1 MADILQGLNNP
12 QKEAVTTVEG
22 PVMVIAG
29 AGSGKTKALTHR
41 IAYMIQEGINPFS
54 IMALTFTNKAAK
66 EMKDR
71 IMKLVDPH
79 AARNVWMGTFHSIFA
94 RILRIEAQHL
104 GFTPDFTIY
113 DTDDSKQ
120 LINAILKEREL
131 DTKAYPA
138 KYILHRISMA
148 KSALYTP
155 EDYCNN
161 FEIQQ
166 QDLRAN
172 KPLVGEIFK
181 SYNNRLQ
188 RANAMDFDDILFY
201 TNVLLRDFPEILYKY
216 QQRFEYILVDEYQDT
231 NYAQY
236 LIIRRIAAMRENIC
250 VVGDDAQSIYGFR
263 GANIQNILNFKND
276 YPEQKLIRLEQNYR
290 STKTIVNAAN
300 SVIDHNKDQIKK
312 KVWSDKEEG
321 ELITVLRATSD
332 NEEGTLVANSIFG
345 YKMSRQLNNKDF
357 AILYRTNSQSRS
369 IEEALRKQDIRYRI
383 YGGLSFYDRK
393 EVKDLLAYF
402 RVVINPHD
410 EQALLRIINYPA
422 RGIGKTTIER
432 LMVVADERQK
442 GIWDV
447 ISSETEPMPND
458 FNSGTVTKLRNFATM
473 IRSFQTLLDKQNAI
487 ELAKHICNTVGIIKV
502 LKEDDTPEGVA
513 RVQNIEELLNAI
525 MEFSDKQVDEVTG
538 EQNTVTLNKFMEDVA
553 LLTDQDK
560 KDDEDDDYVTL
571 MTIHSAKG
579 LEFPYVYIVGL
590 EENLFPG
597 IQSLSTREDL
607 EEERRLF
614 YVALTRAET
623 KLVLSHAESRYRWGN
638 LTLSEPSRFIEE
650 IDPSLIERTK
660 KASFRGTS
668 SFNEGVNFSNPFSK
682 SFQTTRKFQKKT
694 MQSDTPYINKGTQKT
709 ESSEKFNSS
718 DFNPASPDEIV
729 EGMIVLHQKFGQGRV
744 EKVEGVGPNKKANVF
759 STFLQFQQLGDLIA
773 LGQQLAV
780 LTGDG
785 FQHHHAGKI
794 HHYTHHN
801 RYTAGDDPAAIGAQQ
816 LFDTPAA
823 APNRNPHNGCGE

>member
-1 MADILQGLNNP
+1 MTDILNGLNNP
-12 QKEAVTTVEG
+12 QKEAVTTIQG

-41 IAYMIQEGINPFS
+41 IAYMIQEGINPFA

-94 RILRIEAQHL
+94 RILRIEAQYL
-104 GFTPDFTIY
+104 GFTQDFTIY

-172 KPLVGEIFK
+172 KPLIGEIFK
-181 SYNNRLQ
+181 TYNNRLQ

-216 QQRFEYILVDEYQDT
+216 QNRFEYILVDEYQDT

-263 GANIQNILNFKND
+263 GANIQNILNFKTD
-276 YPEQKLIRLEQNYR
+276 YPDQKLIRLEQNYR

-369 IEEALRKQDIRYRI
+369 LEEALRKQNIPYKI

-410 EQALLRIINYPA
+410 EQALLRIINYPT

-447 ISSETEPMPND
+447 ISSETEPMPKD
-458 FNSGTVTKLRNFATM
+458 FNSGTVNKLRNFATM
-473 IRSFQTLLDKQNAI
+473 IKSFQTLLNKQNAI
-487 ELAKHICNTVGIIKV
+487 ELAKHICNTIGIIKD
-502 LKEDDTPEGVA
+502 LKEDDTPEGQA

-538 EQNTVTLNKFMEDVA
+538 EQNEVTLNKFMEDVA
-553 LLTDQDK
+553 LLTDQDN
-560 KDDEDDDYVTL
+560 KDDEDDDRVTM

-597 IQSLSTREDL
+597 IQSLSTREEL

-650 IDPSLIERTK
+650 IDPSLIEKTK

-668 SFNEGVNFSNPFSK
+668 SFNEGINFSNPFSK
-682 SFQTTRKFQKKT
+682 NFQEKREYQKRTEQK
-694 MQSDTPYINKGTQKT
+694 QSTPYIN
-709 ESSEKFNSS
+709 NSTSTNSNS
-718 DFNPASPDEIV
+718 DFVAATPEEIE
-729 EGMIVLHQKFGQGRV
+729 EGMRVMHQKFGQGNV
-744 EKVEGVGPNKKANVF
+744 IKVEGIGPNKKATVVF
-759 STFLQFQQLGDLIA
+759 DECGTKQLMLKFAKLNI
-773 LGQQLAV
+773 L
-780 LTGDG
+780 
-785 FQHHHAGKI
+785 K
-794 HHYTHHN
+794 
-801 RYTAGDDPAAIGAQQ
+801 
-816 LFDTPAA
+816 
-823 APNRNPHNGCGE
+823 

>member
-1 MADILQGLNNP
+1 MTDILQGLNNP

-161 FEIQQ
+161 FDIQQ

-172 KPLVGEIFK
+172 KPLIGEIFK
-181 SYNNRLQ
+181 TYNNRLQ

-276 YPEQKLIRLEQNYR
+276 YPEQRLIRLEQNYR

-447 ISSETEPMPND
+447 ISSEEEPMPKD
-458 FNSGTVTKLRNFATM
+458 FNSGTANKLRNFATM
-473 IRSFQTLLDKQNAI
+473 IKSFQTLLNKQNAI
-487 ELAKHICNTVGIIKV
+487 ELAKHICNTVGIIKD
-502 LKEDDTPEGVA
+502 LKEDDTPEGLA

-538 EQNTVTLNKFMEDVA
+538 EQNEVTLNKFMEDVA

-614 YVALTRAET
+614 YVALTRAEI
-623 KLVLSHAESRYRWGN
+623 KLVLSYAESRYRWGN

-650 IDPSLIERTK
+650 IDQSLIERTK

-668 SFNEGVNFSNPFSK
+668 SFNEGINFSNPFSK
-682 SFQTTRKFQKKT
+682 SFQTTREFQKKT
-694 MQSDTPYINKGTQKT
+694 SSSDSPHINKGTNNTTPININTPK
-709 ESSEKFNSS
+709 NNDS
-718 DFNPASPDEIV
+718 DFVAASPEDIE
-729 EGMIVLHQKFGQGRV
+729 EGMRVLHQKFGQGTV
-744 EKVEGVGPNKKANVF
+744 MKVEGIGPNKKATVIF
-759 STFLQFQQLGDLIA
+759 DECGSKQLMLKFAKLNI
-773 LGQQLAV
+773 L
-780 LTGDG
+780 
-785 FQHHHAGKI
+785 K
-794 HHYTHHN
+794 
-801 RYTAGDDPAAIGAQQ
+801 
-816 LFDTPAA
+816 
-823 APNRNPHNGCGE
+823 

>member
-1 MADILQGLNNP
+1 MTDILNGLNNP
-12 QKEAVTTVEG
+12 QKEAVTTIQG

-172 KPLVGEIFK
+172 KPLIGEIFK
-181 SYNNRLQ
+181 TYNNRLQ

-216 QQRFEYILVDEYQDT
+216 QNRFEYILVDEYQDT

-263 GANIQNILNFKND
+263 GANIQNILNFKTD

-369 IEEALRKQDIRYRI
+369 IEEALRKQDIRYKI

-432 LMVVADERQK
+432 LMVVADERNK

-447 ISSETEPMPND
+447 IASEEEPMPND
-458 FNSGTVTKLRNFATM
+458 FNSGTVGKLRNFATM
-473 IRSFQTLLDKQNAI
+473 IKSFQTLLNKQNAI
-487 ELAKHICNTVGIIKV
+487 ELAKHICNTTGIIKV
-502 LKEDDTPEGVA
+502 LKEDDSPEGVA

-538 EQNTVTLNKFMEDVA
+538 EQNEVTLNKFMEDVA

-597 IQSLSTREDL
+597 VQSLSTREDL

-650 IDPSLIERTK
+650 IDQSLIEKTR

-668 SFNEGVNFSNPFSK
+668 SFDEGINFSNPFSRN
-682 SFQTTRKFQKKT
+682 FQEKKEYQRKNT
-694 MQSDTPYINKGTQKT
+694 QSGTPYNINSNTNKNTPI
-709 ESSEKFNSS
+709 NINANLNNDS
-718 DFNPASPDEIV
+718 DFTPASPDEI
-729 EGMIVLHQKFGQGRV
+729 EQGMRVYHQKFGQGDV
-744 EKVEGVGPNKKANVF
+744 LKVEGIGPNKKATVAFDNCG
-759 STFLQFQQLGDLIA
+759 TKQLMLKFAKLNI
-773 LGQQLAV
+773 L
-780 LTGDG
+780 
-785 FQHHHAGKI
+785 
-794 HHYTHHN
+794 
-801 RYTAGDDPAAIGAQQ
+801 R
-816 LFDTPAA
+816 
-823 APNRNPHNGCGE
+823 

>member
-1 MADILQGLNNP
+1 MTDILNGLNNP
-12 QKEAVTTVEG
+12 QREAVTTVEG

-94 RILRIEAQHL
+94 RILRIEAQYL

-166 QDLRAN
+166 QDVRAN
-172 KPLVGEIFK
+172 KPLIGEIFK
-181 SYNNRLQ
+181 TYNNRLQ

-276 YPEQKLIRLEQNYR
+276 YPEQRLIRLEQNYR

-369 IEEALRKQDIRYRI
+369 LEEALRKQDIRYRI

-432 LMVVADERQK
+432 LMVVADERKQA
-442 GIWDV
+442 IWDV
-447 ISSETEPMPND
+447 IASDEEPMPKD
-458 FNSGTVTKLRNFATM
+458 FNSGTVSKLRNFATM
-473 IRSFQTLLDKQNAI
+473 IKSFQTLLNKQNAI
-487 ELAKHICNTVGIIKV
+487 ELAKHICNTVGIIKD
-502 LKEDDTPEGVA
+502 LKEDDTPEGLS

-538 EQNTVTLNKFMEDVA
+538 EQNEVTLNKFMEDVA

-560 KDDEDDDYVTL
+560 KNDEDDDYVTL

-623 KLVLSHAESRYRWGN
+623 KLVLSYAESRYRWGN

-650 IDPSLIERTK
+650 IDQSLIERTR

-668 SFNEGVNFSNPFSK
+668 SFDEGINFSNPFSK
-682 SFQTTRKFQKKT
+682 SFQTRRDVTPVASNTTKEFQKRT
-694 MQSDTPYINKGTQKT
+694 SQPSNATPINTPK
-709 ESSEKFNSS
+709 NNNS
-718 DFNPASPDEIV
+718 DFVAATPDEID
-729 EGMIVLHQKFGQGRV
+729 EGMRVLHQKFGQGTV
-744 EKVEGVGPNKKANVF
+744 MKVEGIGPNKKATV
-759 STFLQFQQLGDLIA
+759 
-773 LGQQLAV
+773 
-780 LTGDG
+780 
-785 FQHHHAGKI
+785 
-794 HHYTHHN
+794 
-801 RYTAGDDPAAIGAQQ
+801 
-816 LFDTPAA
+816 LFDE
-823 APNRNPHNGCGE
+823 CGSKQLMLKFAKLNILK

>member
-1 MADILQGLNNP
+1 MTDILNGLNNP
-12 QKEAVTTVEG
+12 QKEAVTTIQG

-41 IAYMIQEGINPFS
+41 IAYMIQEGINPFA

-94 RILRIEAQHL
+94 RILRIEAQYL
-104 GFTPDFTIY
+104 GFTQDFTIY

-172 KPLVGEIFK
+172 KPLIGEIFK
-181 SYNNRLQ
+181 TYNNRLQ

-216 QQRFEYILVDEYQDT
+216 QNRFEYILVDEYQDT

-276 YPEQKLIRLEQNYR
+276 YPDQKLIRLEQNYR

-369 IEEALRKQDIRYRI
+369 LEEALRKQDIPYKI

-410 EQALLRIINYPA
+410 EQALLRIINYPT

-447 ISSETEPMPND
+447 ISSDTEPMPKD
-458 FNSGTVTKLRNFATM
+458 FNSGTVNKLHNFVTM
-473 IRSFQTLLDKQNAI
+473 IKSFQTLLNKQSAI
-487 ELAKHICNTVGIIKV
+487 ELAKHICNTVGIIKD
-502 LKEDDTPEGVA
+502 LKEDDTPEGQA

-538 EQNTVTLNKFMEDVA
+538 EQNEVTLNKFMEDVA
-553 LLTDQDK
+553 LLTDQDN
-560 KDDEDDDYVTL
+560 KDDEDDDRVTM

-597 IQSLSTREDL
+597 IQSLSTREEL

-682 SFQTTRKFQKKT
+682 NFQEKREYQKRVEQK
-694 MQSDTPYINKGTQKT
+694 QHTPYINNSVSTN
-709 ESSEKFNSS
+709 SSS
-718 DFNPASPDEIV
+718 DFVAASPEEIV
-729 EGMIVLHQKFGQGRV
+729 EGMRVMHQKFGQGNV
-744 EKVEGVGPNKKANVF
+744 IKVEGIGPNKKATVVF
-759 STFLQFQQLGDLIA
+759 DECGTKQLMLKFAKLNI
-773 LGQQLAV
+773 L
-780 LTGDG
+780 
-785 FQHHHAGKI
+785 K
-794 HHYTHHN
+794 
-801 RYTAGDDPAAIGAQQ
+801 
-816 LFDTPAA
+816 
-823 APNRNPHNGCGE
+823 

>member
-1 MADILQGLNNP
+1 MADILQGLNSP

-161 FEIQQ
+161 FDIQQ

-172 KPLVGEIFK
+172 KPLIGEIFK
-181 SYNNRLQ
+181 TYNNRLQ

-276 YPEQKLIRLEQNYR
+276 YPEQRLIRLEQNYR

-442 GIWDV
+442 GIWGV
-447 ISSETEPMPND
+447 ISSEEEPMPKD
-458 FNSGTVTKLRNFATM
+458 FNSGTVNKLRNFATM
-473 IRSFQTLLDKQNAI
+473 IKSFQTLLNKQNAI
-487 ELAKHICNTVGIIKV
+487 ELAKHICNTVGIIKD
-502 LKEDDTPEGVA
+502 LKEDDTPEGLA

-538 EQNTVTLNKFMEDVA
+538 EQNEVTLNKFMEDVA

-560 KDDEDDDYVTL
+560 KDDEDDDFVTL

-623 KLVLSHAESRYRWGN
+623 KLVLSYAESRYRWGN

-650 IDPSLIERTK
+650 IDQSLIEKTR

-668 SFNEGVNFSNPFSK
+668 SFNEGINFSNPFSK
-682 SFQTTRKFQKKT
+682 SFQEKRDYQKKT
-694 MQSDTPYINKGTQKT
+694 SSADSPYINKGT
-709 ESSEKFNSS
+709 NSTTPININTPKNNDS
-718 DFNPASPDEIV
+718 DFVAASPEDIE
-729 EGMIVLHQKFGQGRV
+729 EGMRVLHQKFGQGTV
-744 EKVEGVGPNKKANVF
+744 MKVEGIGPNKKATV
-759 STFLQFQQLGDLIA
+759 
-773 LGQQLAV
+773 
-780 LTGDG
+780 
-785 FQHHHAGKI
+785 
-794 HHYTHHN
+794 
-801 RYTAGDDPAAIGAQQ
+801 
-816 LFDTPAA
+816 LFDE
-823 APNRNPHNGCGE
+823 CGSKQLMLKFAKLNILR

>member
-79 AARNVWMGTFHSIFA
+79 AARNVWMGTFHSVFA

-104 GFTPDFTIY
+104 GFTQDFTIY

-120 LINAILKEREL
+120 LINSILKEREL

-166 QDLRAN
+166 QDIRAN

-181 SYNNRLQ
+181 TYNNRLQ

-300 SVIDHNKDQIKK
+300 SVIEHNKDQIKK

-321 ELITVLRATSD
+321 ELITILRATSD

-345 YKMSRQLNNKDF
+345 YKMSHQLNNKDF

-369 IEEALRKQDIRYRI
+369 LEEALRK
-383 YGGLSFYDRK
+383 K
-393 EVKDLLAYF
+393 
-402 RVVINPHD
+402 
-410 EQALLRIINYPA
+410 
-422 RGIGKTTIER
+422 
-432 LMVVADERQK
+432 
-442 GIWDV
+442 
-447 ISSETEPMPND
+447 
-458 FNSGTVTKLRNFATM
+458 NS
-473 IRSFQTLLDKQNAI
+473 
-487 ELAKHICNTVGIIKV
+487 
-502 LKEDDTPEGVA
+502 P
-513 RVQNIEELLNAI
+513 
-525 MEFSDKQVDEVTG
+525 
-538 EQNTVTLNKFMEDVA
+538 
-553 LLTDQDK
+553 
-560 KDDEDDDYVTL
+560 
-571 MTIHSAKG
+571 
-579 LEFPYVYIVGL
+579 
-590 EENLFPG
+590 
-597 IQSLSTREDL
+597 
-607 EEERRLF
+607 
-614 YVALTRAET
+614 
-623 KLVLSHAESRYRWGN
+623 
-638 LTLSEPSRFIEE
+638 
-650 IDPSLIERTK
+650 
-660 KASFRGTS
+660 
-668 SFNEGVNFSNPFSK
+668 
-682 SFQTTRKFQKKT
+682 
-694 MQSDTPYINKGTQKT
+694 
-709 ESSEKFNSS
+709 
-718 DFNPASPDEIV
+718 
-729 EGMIVLHQKFGQGRV
+729 
-744 EKVEGVGPNKKANVF
+744 
-759 STFLQFQQLGDLIA
+759 
-773 LGQQLAV
+773 
-780 LTGDG
+780 
-785 FQHHHAGKI
+785 
-794 HHYTHHN
+794 
-801 RYTAGDDPAAIGAQQ
+801 
-816 LFDTPAA
+816 
-823 APNRNPHNGCGE
+823 

>member
-1 MADILQGLNNP
+1 MTDILQGLNSP

-161 FEIQQ
+161 FDIQQ

-172 KPLVGEIFK
+172 KPLIGEIFK
-181 SYNNRLQ
+181 TYNNRLQ

-276 YPEQKLIRLEQNYR
+276 YPEQRLIRLEQNYR

-447 ISSETEPMPND
+447 ISSEEEPMPKD
-458 FNSGTVTKLRNFATM
+458 FNSGTVNKLRNFATM
-473 IRSFQTLLDKQNAI
+473 IKSFQTLLNKQNAI
-487 ELAKHICNTVGIIKV
+487 ELAKHICNTVGIIKD
-502 LKEDDTPEGVA
+502 LKEDDTPEGLA

-538 EQNTVTLNKFMEDVA
+538 EQNEVTLNKFMEDVA

-623 KLVLSHAESRYRWGN
+623 KLVLSYAESRYRWGN

-650 IDPSLIERTK
+650 IDQSLIEKTR

-668 SFNEGVNFSNPFSK
+668 SFNEGINFSNPFSK
-682 SFQTTRKFQKKT
+682 SFQEKREYQKKT
-694 MQSDTPYINKGTQKT
+694 SSADSPYINKGT
-709 ESSEKFNSS
+709 NSTTPININTPKNNDS
-718 DFNPASPDEIV
+718 DFVAASPEDIE
-729 EGMIVLHQKFGQGRV
+729 EGMRVLHQKFGQGTV
-744 EKVEGVGPNKKANVF
+744 MKVEGIGPNKKATV
-759 STFLQFQQLGDLIA
+759 
-773 LGQQLAV
+773 
-780 LTGDG
+780 
-785 FQHHHAGKI
+785 
-794 HHYTHHN
+794 
-801 RYTAGDDPAAIGAQQ
+801 
-816 LFDTPAA
+816 LFDE
-823 APNRNPHNGCGE
+823 CGSKQLMLKFAKLNILR

>member
-1 MADILQGLNNP
+1 MTDILNGLNNP
-12 QKEAVTTVEG
+12 QREAVTTVEG

-79 AARNVWMGTFHSIFA
+79 AARNVWMGTFHSVFA

-120 LINAILKEREL
+120 LINTILKEREL

-155 EDYCNN
+155 EDYCSN

-166 QDLRAN
+166 QDIRAN
-172 KPLVGEIFK
+172 KPLIGEIFK
-181 SYNNRLQ
+181 TYNNRLQ

-276 YPEQKLIRLEQNYR
+276 YPEQRLIRLEQNYR

-300 SVIDHNKDQIKK
+300 SVIEHNKDQIKK

-321 ELITVLRATSD
+321 ELITLLRATSD
-332 NEEGTLVANSIFG
+332 GEEGTLVANSIFG

-369 IEEALRKQDIRYRI
+369 LEEALRKQDIPYKI

-432 LMVVADERQK
+432 LMVVANERQK
-442 GIWDV
+442 GIWD
-447 ISSETEPMPND
+447 IIASDEEPMPQD
-458 FNSGTVTKLRNFATM
+458 FNSGTVNKLRSFAIM

-487 ELAKHICNTVGIIKV
+487 ELAKHICNTCGIIKV
-502 LKEDDTPEGVA
+502 LKEDDSPEGVA

-538 EQNTVTLNKFMEDVA
+538 EQNEVSLKKFMEDVA

-560 KDDEDDDYVTL
+560 KDDAEADYVTL

-597 IQSLSTREDL
+597 IQSLGTREDL

-623 KLVLSHAESRYRWGN
+623 KLVLSYAESRYRWGN
-638 LTLSEPSRFIEE
+638 LTMSEPSRFIEE
-650 IDPSLIERTK
+650 IEPSLIERTK

-682 SFQTTRKFQKKT
+682 GFQTTREYQKRSPQNT
-694 MQSDTPYINKGTQKT
+694 QPNTPINI
-709 ESSEKFNSS
+709 NSTNAKNADS
-718 DFNPASPDEIV
+718 DFTPALPDEI
-729 EGMIVLHQKFGQGRV
+729 EQGMRVLHQKFGQGEV
-744 EKVEGVGPNKKANVF
+744 LKVEGVGPNKKATV
-759 STFLQFQQLGDLIA
+759 
-773 LGQQLAV
+773 
-780 LTGDG
+780 
-785 FQHHHAGKI
+785 
-794 HHYTHHN
+794 
-801 RYTAGDDPAAIGAQQ
+801 
-816 LFDTPAA
+816 LFDE
-823 APNRNPHNGCGE
+823 CGTKQLMLKFAKLNILK

>member
-1 MADILQGLNNP
+1 MTDILNGLNSP
-12 QKEAVTTVEG
+12 QREAVTTVEG

-166 QDLRAN
+166 QDVRAN
-172 KPLVGEIFK
+172 KPLIGEIFK
-181 SYNNRLQ
+181 TYNNRLQ

-276 YPEQKLIRLEQNYR
+276 YPEQRLIRLEQNYR

-369 IEEALRKQDIRYRI
+369 LEEALRKQDIRYRI

-432 LMVVADERQK
+432 LMVVADERKQA
-442 GIWDV
+442 IWDV
-447 ISSETEPMPND
+447 IASDEEPMPKD
-458 FNSGTVTKLRNFATM
+458 FNSGTVNKLRNFATM
-473 IRSFQTLLDKQNAI
+473 IKSFQTLLNKQNAI
-487 ELAKHICNTVGIIKV
+487 ELAKHICNTVGIIKD
-502 LKEDDTPEGVA
+502 LKEDDTPEGLS

-538 EQNTVTLNKFMEDVA
+538 EQNEVTLNKFMEDVA

-560 KDDEDDDYVTL
+560 KNDEDDDYVTL

-623 KLVLSHAESRYRWGN
+623 KLVLSYAESRYRWGN

-650 IDPSLIERTK
+650 IDQSLIERTR

-668 SFNEGVNFSNPFSK
+668 SFDEGVNFSNPFSK
-682 SFQTTRKFQKKT
+682 SFQTRRDFQKKT
-694 MQSDTPYINKGTQKT
+694 TQPSNATPINTPK
-709 ESSEKFNSS
+709 NNNS
-718 DFNPASPDEIV
+718 DFTAASPDVID
-729 EGMIVLHQKFGQGRV
+729 EGMRVLHQKFGQGTV
-744 EKVEGVGPNKKANVF
+744 MKVEGIGPNKKATV
-759 STFLQFQQLGDLIA
+759 
-773 LGQQLAV
+773 
-780 LTGDG
+780 
-785 FQHHHAGKI
+785 
-794 HHYTHHN
+794 
-801 RYTAGDDPAAIGAQQ
+801 
-816 LFDTPAA
+816 LFDD
-823 APNRNPHNGCGE
+823 CGTKQLMLKFAKLNILK

>member
-1 MADILQGLNNP
+1 MADILQGLNSP
-12 QKEAVTTVEG
+12 QKEAVTTIEG

-29 AGSGKTKALTHR
+29 AGSGKTKVLTHR
-41 IAYMIQEGINPFS
+41 IAYMIQEGINPFA

-66 EMKDR
+66 EMKER
-71 IMKLVDPH
+71 IMKLVDAH
-79 AARNVWMGTFHSIFA
+79 SARNVWMGTFHSIFA

-120 LINAILKEREL
+120 LINSILKEREL

-148 KSALYTP
+148 KSALYTA

-161 FEIQQ
+161 FDIQQ
-166 QDLRAN
+166 QDIRAN
-172 KPLVGEIFK
+172 KPLIGEIFK
-181 SYNNRLQ
+181 SYNARLQ

-263 GANIQNILNFKND
+263 GANIQNILNFKTD
-276 YPEQKLIRLEQNYR
+276 YPGQKLIRLEQNYR

-312 KVWSDKEEG
+312 KVWSDNEEG
-321 ELITVLRATSD
+321 DLITVLRATSD
-332 NEEGTLVANSIFG
+332 GEEGILVANSIFG
-345 YKMSRQLNNKDF
+345 YKMSQQLNNKDF

-369 IEEALRKQDIRYRI
+369 LEEALRKKNIPYKI

-432 LMVVADERQK
+432 LMVVADERNK

-447 ISSETEPMPND
+447 IANENEPMPQD
-458 FNSGTVTKLRNFATM
+458 FNSGTANKLRNFATM
-473 IRSFQTLLDKQNAI
+473 IKSFQTLLDKQNAI
-487 ELAKHICNTVGIIKV
+487 ELAKHICNTVGIIKD
-502 LKEDDTPEGVA
+502 LKEDDTPEGAA
-513 RVQNIEELLNAI
+513 RVDNIEELLNAI

-538 EQNTVTLNKFMEDVA
+538 EQNEVTLNKFMEDVA
-553 LLTDQDK
+553 LLSDQDK
-560 KDDEDDDYVTL
+560 KDDENADYVTL

-597 IQSLSTREDL
+597 IQSLSTREEL

-614 YVALTRAET
+614 YVALTRAEK
-623 KLVLSHAESRYRWGN
+623 KLVLSYAESRYRWGN
-638 LTLSEPSRFIEE
+638 MTLSEPSRFIEE
-650 IDPSLIERTK
+650 IDESLIERTK

-668 SFNEGVNFSNPFSK
+668 SFNEGINFSNPFSR
-682 SFQTTRKFQKKT
+682 SFQEKKEFQKRTTQPSSNATSGPSSSTPININTPKT
-694 MQSDTPYINKGTQKT
+694 ND
-709 ESSEKFNSS
+709 S
-718 DFNPASPDEIV
+718 DFVSAAPDDIA
-729 EGMIVLHQKFGQGRV
+729 EGMRVLHQKFGQGTV
-744 EKVEGVGPNKKANVF
+744 AKVEGVGPNKKATVIF
-759 STFLQFQQLGDLIA
+759 DECGSKQLMLKFAKLNI
-773 LGQQLAV
+773 L
-780 LTGDG
+780 
-785 FQHHHAGKI
+785 K
-794 HHYTHHN
+794 
-801 RYTAGDDPAAIGAQQ
+801 
-816 LFDTPAA
+816 
-823 APNRNPHNGCGE
+823 

>member
-1 MADILQGLNNP
+1 MTDILNGLNNP
-12 QKEAVTTVEG
+12 QKEAVTTIQG

-41 IAYMIQEGINPFS
+41 IAYMIQEGINPFA

-94 RILRIEAQHL
+94 RILRIEAQYL
-104 GFTPDFTIY
+104 GFTQDFTIY

-172 KPLVGEIFK
+172 KPLIGEIFK
-181 SYNNRLQ
+181 TYNNRLQ

-216 QQRFEYILVDEYQDT
+216 QNRFEYILVDEYQDT

-276 YPEQKLIRLEQNYR
+276 YPDQKLIRLEQNYR

-369 IEEALRKQDIRYRI
+369 LEEALRKQDIPYKI

-410 EQALLRIINYPA
+410 EQALLRIINYPT

-447 ISSETEPMPND
+447 ISSDTEPMPKD
-458 FNSGTVTKLRNFATM
+458 FNSGTVNKLHNFVTM
-473 IRSFQTLLDKQNAI
+473 IKSFQTLLNKQSAI
-487 ELAKHICNTVGIIKV
+487 ELAKHICNTVGIIKD
-502 LKEDDTPEGVA
+502 LKEDDTPEGQA

-538 EQNTVTLNKFMEDVA
+538 EQNEVTLNKFMEDVA
-553 LLTDQDK
+553 LLTDQDN
-560 KDDEDDDYVTL
+560 KDDEDDDRVTM

-597 IQSLSTREDL
+597 IQSLSTREEL

-682 SFQTTRKFQKKT
+682 NFQEKREYQKRVEQK
-694 MQSDTPYINKGTQKT
+694 QHTPYINNGASTN
-709 ESSEKFNSS
+709 SSS
-718 DFNPASPDEIV
+718 DFVAASPEEIV
-729 EGMIVLHQKFGQGRV
+729 EGMRVMHQKFGQGNV
-744 EKVEGVGPNKKANVF
+744 IKVEGIGPNKKATVVF
-759 STFLQFQQLGDLIA
+759 DECGTKQLMLKFAKLNI
-773 LGQQLAV
+773 L
-780 LTGDG
+780 
-785 FQHHHAGKI
+785 K
-794 HHYTHHN
+794 
-801 RYTAGDDPAAIGAQQ
+801 
-816 LFDTPAA
+816 
-823 APNRNPHNGCGE
+823 

>member
-1 MADILQGLNNP
+1 MADILNGLNSP
-12 QKEAVTTVEG
+12 QKEAVTTIEG

-41 IAYMIQEGINPFS
+41 IAYMIQEGINPFA

-66 EMKDR
+66 EMKER
-71 IMKLVDPH
+71 IMKLVDAH
-79 AARNVWMGTFHSIFA
+79 SARNVWMGTFHSIFA

-120 LINAILKEREL
+120 LINSILKEREL

-148 KSALYTP
+148 KSALYTV

-166 QDLRAN
+166 QDIRAN
-172 KPLVGEIFK
+172 KPLIGEIFK
-181 SYNNRLQ
+181 SYNARLQ

-263 GANIQNILNFKND
+263 GANIQNILNFKTD
-276 YPEQKLIRLEQNYR
+276 YPGQKLIRLEQNYR

-312 KVWSDKEEG
+312 KVWSDNEEG
-321 ELITVLRATSD
+321 DLITILRATSD
-332 NEEGTLVANSIFG
+332 GEEGILVANSIFG
-345 YKMSRQLNNKDF
+345 YKMSQQLNNKDF

-369 IEEALRKQDIRYRI
+369 LEEALRKKNIPYKI

-432 LMVVADERQK
+432 LMVVADERNK

-447 ISSETEPMPND
+447 IANENEPMPQD
-458 FNSGTVTKLRNFATM
+458 FNSGTANKLRNFATM
-473 IRSFQTLLDKQNAI
+473 IKSFQTLLDKQNAI
-487 ELAKHICNTVGIIKV
+487 ELAKHICNTVGIIKD
-502 LKEDDTPEGVA
+502 LKEDDTPEGAA
-513 RVQNIEELLNAI
+513 RVDNIEELLNAI

-538 EQNTVTLNKFMEDVA
+538 EQNEVTLNKFMEDVA
-553 LLTDQDK
+553 LLSDQDK
-560 KDDEDDDYVTL
+560 KDDENADYVTL

-597 IQSLSTREDL
+597 IQSLSTREEL

-614 YVALTRAET
+614 YVALTRAEK
-623 KLVLSHAESRYRWGN
+623 KLVLSYAESRYRWGN
-638 LTLSEPSRFIEE
+638 MTLSEPSRFIEE
-650 IDPSLIERTK
+650 IDESLIERTK

-668 SFNEGVNFSNPFSK
+668 SFNEGINFSNPFSR
-682 SFQTTRKFQKKT
+682 SFQEKKEFQKRT
-694 MQSDTPYINKGTQKT
+694 TQS
-709 ESSEKFNSS
+709 SSETTSRPSSSATPININTSKNNDS
-718 DFNPASPDEIV
+718 DFVAAAPDDIA
-729 EGMIVLHQKFGQGRV
+729 EGMRVLHQKFGQGTV
-744 EKVEGVGPNKKANVF
+744 AKVEGIGPNKKATVIF
-759 STFLQFQQLGDLIA
+759 DECGSKQLMLKFAKLNI
-773 LGQQLAV
+773 L
-780 LTGDG
+780 
-785 FQHHHAGKI
+785 K
-794 HHYTHHN
+794 
-801 RYTAGDDPAAIGAQQ
+801 
-816 LFDTPAA
+816 
-823 APNRNPHNGCGE
+823 

>member
-1 MADILQGLNNP
+1 MTDILNGLNNP
-12 QKEAVTTVEG
+12 QREAVTTVEG

-166 QDLRAN
+166 QDVRAN
-172 KPLVGEIFK
+172 KPLIGEIFK
-181 SYNNRLQ
+181 TYNNRLQ

-276 YPEQKLIRLEQNYR
+276 YPEQRLIRLEQNYR

-369 IEEALRKQDIRYRI
+369 LEEALRKQDIRYRI

-432 LMVVADERQK
+432 LMVVADERKQA
-442 GIWDV
+442 IWDV
-447 ISSETEPMPND
+447 IASDEKPMPKD
-458 FNSGTVTKLRNFATM
+458 FNSGTVNKLRNFATM
-473 IRSFQTLLDKQNAI
+473 IKSFQTLLNKQNAI
-487 ELAKHICNTVGIIKV
+487 ELAKHICNTVGIIKD
-502 LKEDDTPEGVA
+502 LKEDDTPEGLS

-538 EQNTVTLNKFMEDVA
+538 EQNEVTLNKFMEDVA

-560 KDDEDDDYVTL
+560 KNDEDDDYVTL

-623 KLVLSHAESRYRWGN
+623 KLVLSYAESRYRWGN

-650 IDPSLIERTK
+650 IDQSLIERTR

-668 SFNEGVNFSNPFSK
+668 SFDEGVNFSNPFSK
-682 SFQTTRKFQKKT
+682 SFQTRRDFQKKT
-694 MQSDTPYINKGTQKT
+694 TQPSNATPINTPK
-709 ESSEKFNSS
+709 NNNS
-718 DFNPASPDEIV
+718 DFTAASPDVID
-729 EGMIVLHQKFGQGRV
+729 EGMRVLHQKFGQGTV
-744 EKVEGVGPNKKANVF
+744 MKVEGIGPNKKATV
-759 STFLQFQQLGDLIA
+759 
-773 LGQQLAV
+773 
-780 LTGDG
+780 
-785 FQHHHAGKI
+785 
-794 HHYTHHN
+794 
-801 RYTAGDDPAAIGAQQ
+801 
-816 LFDTPAA
+816 LFDD
-823 APNRNPHNGCGE
+823 CGTKQLMLKFAKLNILK

>member
-1 MADILQGLNNP
+1 MADILNGLNSP
-12 QKEAVTTVEG
+12 QKEAVTTIEG

-41 IAYMIQEGINPFS
+41 IAYMIQEGINPFA

-66 EMKDR
+66 EMKER
-71 IMKLVDPH
+71 IMKLVDAH
-79 AARNVWMGTFHSIFA
+79 SARNVWMGTFHSIFA

-120 LINAILKEREL
+120 LINSILKEREL

-148 KSALYTP
+148 KSALYTA

-161 FEIQQ
+161 FDIQQ
-166 QDLRAN
+166 QDIRAN
-172 KPLVGEIFK
+172 KPLIGEIFK
-181 SYNNRLQ
+181 SYNARLQ

-263 GANIQNILNFKND
+263 GANIQNILNFKTD
-276 YPEQKLIRLEQNYR
+276 YPGQKLIRLEQNYR

-312 KVWSDKEEG
+312 KVWSDNEEG
-321 ELITVLRATSD
+321 DLITVLRATSD
-332 NEEGTLVANSIFG
+332 GEEGILVANSIFG
-345 YKMSRQLNNKDF
+345 YKMSQQLNNKDF

-369 IEEALRKQDIRYRI
+369 LEEALRKKNIPYKI

-432 LMVVADERQK
+432 LMVVADERNK

-447 ISSETEPMPND
+447 IANENEPMPQD
-458 FNSGTVTKLRNFATM
+458 FNSGTANKLRNFATM
-473 IRSFQTLLDKQNAI
+473 IKSFQTLLDKQNAI
-487 ELAKHICNTVGIIKV
+487 ELAKHICNTVGIIKD
-502 LKEDDTPEGVA
+502 LKEDDTPEGAA
-513 RVQNIEELLNAI
+513 RVDNIEELLNAI

-538 EQNTVTLNKFMEDVA
+538 EQNEVTLNKFMEDVA
-553 LLTDQDK
+553 LLSDQDK
-560 KDDEDDDYVTL
+560 KDDENADYVTL

-597 IQSLSTREDL
+597 IQSLSTREEL

-614 YVALTRAET
+614 YVALTRAEK
-623 KLVLSHAESRYRWGN
+623 KLVLSYAENRYRWGN
-638 LTLSEPSRFIEE
+638 MTLSEPSRFIEE
-650 IDPSLIERTK
+650 IDESLIERTK

-668 SFNEGVNFSNPFSK
+668 SFNEGINFSNPFSR
-682 SFQTTRKFQKKT
+682 SFQEKKEFQKRT
-694 MQSDTPYINKGTQKT
+694 TQS
-709 ESSEKFNSS
+709 SS
-718 DFNPASPDEIV
+718 DATSKSASSATPININTSKNNDSDFVAAAPDDIA
-729 EGMIVLHQKFGQGRV
+729 EGMRVLHQKFGQGTV
-744 EKVEGVGPNKKANVF
+744 AKVEGIGPNKKATVIF
-759 STFLQFQQLGDLIA
+759 DECGSKQLMLKFAKLNI
-773 LGQQLAV
+773 L
-780 LTGDG
+780 
-785 FQHHHAGKI
+785 K
-794 HHYTHHN
+794 
-801 RYTAGDDPAAIGAQQ
+801 
-816 LFDTPAA
+816 
-823 APNRNPHNGCGE
+823 

>member
-1 MADILQGLNNP
+1 MTDILQGLNNP
-12 QKEAVTTVEG
+12 QKEAVTSIEG

-41 IAYMIQEGINPFS
+41 IAYMIQEGVNPFS

-66 EMKDR
+66 EMKER

-94 RILRIEAQHL
+94 RILRIEAHHL

-138 KYILHRISMA
+138 KNILHRISMA

-172 KPLVGEIFK
+172 KPLIGEIFK
-181 SYNNRLQ
+181 TYNNRLQ

-332 NEEGTLVANSIFG
+332 NEEGKLVANSIFG
-345 YKMSRQLNNKDF
+345 YNKSRQLNYKNF
-357 AILYRTNSQSRS
+357 AILYRTNSQTRS
-369 IEEALRKQDIRYRI
+369 LEKALREQDIPYKI

-402 RVVINPHD
+402 RIVINPHD

-432 LMVVADERQK
+432 LMIVADERKQA
-442 GIWDV
+442 IWDV
-447 ISSETEPMPND
+447 IVSDEEPMPHD
-458 FNSGTVTKLRNFATM
+458 FNSSTISKLRNFATM
-473 IRSFQTLLDKQNAI
+473 IRSFQTLLNKKNAF
-487 ELAKHICNTVGIIKV
+487 ELAQHICNTVGIIKD
-502 LKEDDTPEGVA
+502 LKEDDTPEGIN
-513 RVQNIEELLNAI
+513 RIQNIEELINSI
-525 MEFSDKQVDEVTG
+525 MEFSDKQVDEITG
-538 EQNTVTLNKFMEDVA
+538 EQNEVTLNKFMEDVA

-560 KDDEDDDYVTL
+560 KDDEDEDYVTL

-579 LEFPYVYIVGL
+579 LEFPYVYVVGL

-623 KLVLSHAESRYRWGN
+623 KLVLSYAESRYRWGN
-638 LTLSEPSRFIEE
+638 LTLSEQSRFIEE
-650 IDPSLIERTK
+650 IDQSLIEKTK

-668 SFNEGVNFSNPFSK
+668 SFNEGFNFSNPFSK
-682 SFQTTRKFQKKT
+682 NFQEKKEFQRKTSQY
-694 MQSDTPYINKGTQKT
+694 DTPYINRDVNNNTHTINNASQNIT
-709 ESSEKFNSS
+709 S
-718 DFNPASPDEIV
+718 DFTAASPDEI
-729 EGMIVLHQKFGQGRV
+729 EQGMRVLHQKFGQGEV
-744 EKVEGVGPNKKANVF
+744 LKVEGIGPNKKATVNF
-759 STFLQFQQLGDLIA
+759 DECGTKQLMLKFAKLNI
-773 LGQQLAV
+773 L
-780 LTGDG
+780 
-785 FQHHHAGKI
+785 K
-794 HHYTHHN
+794 
-801 RYTAGDDPAAIGAQQ
+801 
-816 LFDTPAA
+816 
-823 APNRNPHNGCGE
+823 

>member
-1 MADILQGLNNP
+1 MWEYNYSYFIKFAKIIFSKVTDILQGLNNP
-12 QKEAVTTVEG
+12 QKEAVTTIEG

-138 KYILHRISMA
+138 KNILHRISMA

-172 KPLVGEIFK
+172 KPLIGEIFK
-181 SYNNRLQ
+181 TYNNRLQ

-216 QQRFEYILVDEYQDT
+216 QNRFEYILVDEYQDT

-263 GANIQNILNFKND
+263 GANIQNILNFKTD
-276 YPEQKLIRLEQNYR
+276 YPGQRLIRLEQNYR

-432 LMVVADERQK
+432 LMVVADERNK

-447 ISSETEPMPND
+447 IASDNEPMPSD
-458 FNSGTVTKLRNFATM
+458 FNSGTVGKLRNFATM
-473 IRSFQTLLDKQNAI
+473 IKSFQTLLNKQNAI
-487 ELAKHICNTVGIIKV
+487 ELAKHICNEVGIIKV
-502 LKEDDTPEGVA
+502 LKEDETPEGLA
-513 RVQNIEELLNAI
+513 RIQNIEELLNAI

-538 EQNTVTLNKFMEDVA
+538 EQNVVSLNKFMEDVA

-560 KDDEDDDYVTL
+560 KDEEDDDYVTL

-623 KLVLSHAESRYRWGN
+623 KLVLSYAESRYRWGN

-650 IDPSLIERTK
+650 IDQSLIERTK

-668 SFNEGVNFSNPFSK
+668 GFNEGINFSNPFSRN
-682 SFQTTRKFQKKT
+682 FQEKKEFQRKTAQAN
-694 MQSDTPYINKGTQKT
+694 TPYINSTNSNNNTPININMPQDNN
-709 ESSEKFNSS
+709 SEFVA
-718 DFNPASPDEIV
+718 ASPDEI
-729 EGMIVLHQKFGQGRV
+729 EQGMRVLHQKFGRGEV
-744 EKVEGVGPNKKANVF
+744 IKVEGIGPNKKATVLF
-759 STFLQFQQLGDLIA
+759 EECGTKQLMLKFAKLNI
-773 LGQQLAV
+773 L
-780 LTGDG
+780 
-785 FQHHHAGKI
+785 K
-794 HHYTHHN
+794 
-801 RYTAGDDPAAIGAQQ
+801 
-816 LFDTPAA
+816 
-823 APNRNPHNGCGE
+823 

>member
-1 MADILQGLNNP
+1 MADILNGLNNP
-12 QKEAVTTVEG
+12 QKEAVTTIEG

-41 IAYMIQEGINPFS
+41 IAYMIQEGINPFA

-66 EMKDR
+66 EMKER
-71 IMKLVDPH
+71 IMKLVDAH
-79 AARNVWMGTFHSIFA
+79 SARNVWMGTFHSIFA

-120 LINAILKEREL
+120 LINSILKEREL

-148 KSALYTP
+148 KSALYTA

-161 FEIQQ
+161 FDIQQ
-166 QDLRAN
+166 QDIRAN
-172 KPLVGEIFK
+172 KPLIGEIFK
-181 SYNNRLQ
+181 SYNARLQ

-263 GANIQNILNFKND
+263 GANIQNILNFKTD
-276 YPEQKLIRLEQNYR
+276 YPGQKLIRLEQNYR

-312 KVWSDKEEG
+312 KVWSDNEEG
-321 ELITVLRATSD
+321 DLITVLRATSD
-332 NEEGTLVANSIFG
+332 GEEGILVANSIFG
-345 YKMSRQLNNKDF
+345 YKMSQQLNNKDF

-369 IEEALRKQDIRYRI
+369 LEEALRKKNIPYKI

-432 LMVVADERQK
+432 LMVVADERNK

-447 ISSETEPMPND
+447 IANENEPMPQD
-458 FNSGTVTKLRNFATM
+458 FNSGTANKLRNFATM
-473 IRSFQTLLDKQNAI
+473 IKSFQTLLDKQNAI
-487 ELAKHICNTVGIIKV
+487 ELAKHICNTVGIIKD
-502 LKEDDTPEGVA
+502 LKEDDTPEGAA
-513 RVQNIEELLNAI
+513 RVDNIEELLNAI

-538 EQNTVTLNKFMEDVA
+538 EQNEVTLNKFMEDVA
-553 LLTDQDK
+553 LLSDQDK
-560 KDDEDDDYVTL
+560 KDDENADYVTL

-597 IQSLSTREDL
+597 IQSLSTREEL

-614 YVALTRAET
+614 YVALTRAEK
-623 KLVLSHAESRYRWGN
+623 KLVLSYAESRYRWGN
-638 LTLSEPSRFIEE
+638 MTLSEPSRFIEE
-650 IDPSLIERTK
+650 IDESLIERTK

-668 SFNEGVNFSNPFSK
+668 SFNEGINFSNPFSR
-682 SFQTTRKFQKKT
+682 SFQEKKEFQKRT
-694 MQSDTPYINKGTQKT
+694 TQS
-709 ESSEKFNSS
+709 SS
-718 DFNPASPDEIV
+718 DATSKYASSATPININTSKNNDSDFVAAAPDDIA
-729 EGMIVLHQKFGQGRV
+729 EGMRVLHQKFGQGTV
-744 EKVEGVGPNKKANVF
+744 AKVEGIGPNKKATVIF
-759 STFLQFQQLGDLIA
+759 DECGSKQLMLKFAKLNI
-773 LGQQLAV
+773 L
-780 LTGDG
+780 
-785 FQHHHAGKI
+785 K
-794 HHYTHHN
+794 
-801 RYTAGDDPAAIGAQQ
+801 
-816 LFDTPAA
+816 
-823 APNRNPHNGCGE
+823 